1 MVSDIPGANICTA
14 FNAIIREAPQ
24 GKLPSL
30 NQTFINR
37 YSTAVS
43 SLARNR

>member
-1 MVSDIPGANICTA
+1 MVSYILGANIWTA

-37 YSTAVS
+37 HRAAV
-43 SLARNR
+43 